1 MGGDWILSPLTQYG
15 MLGAGLIASL
25 TLFITAKL
33 EISAVTRRVNRSE
46 NEVRDRLQAAEGAV
60 ELLRDAERSRE
71 RMAEGGGP
79 TPAGSSSLNLTKRA
93 QAVRMHRRGEPAS
106 TIAAATRAPLNEI
119 ELLIKLHELQ

>member
-1 MGGDWILSPLTQYG
+1 
-15 MLGAGLIASL
+15 MLGAGLIACL

-46 NEVRDRLQAAEGAV
+46 SEVRDRLQAAEGAV
-60 ELLRDAERSRE
+60 ELLRDAERRWE
-71 RMAEGGGP
+71 TTAEGGGFTP
-79 TPAGSSSLNLTKRA
+79 TGSSSLNLTKRA